1 MSLKFGVAVFHIW
14 DAEEE
19 LLIFLITE
27 MIIFE
32 EKHASAAKSPEIKSI
47 WPAAAA
53 APVRDR
59 AMKNTDKLQEE
70 LDDEGGVGGRS

>member
-1 MSLKFGVAVFHIW
+1 MSLKFGAAVFHIW

-19 LLIFLITE
+19 LFIYLIIE

-32 EKHASAAKSPEIKSI
+32 EKHASAAESPEIKSI

-53 APVRDR
+53 PV
-59 AMKNTDKLQEE
+59 
-70 LDDEGGVGGRS
+70 